1 MIKTSM
7 KRRVNRRDAI
17 GMLGAAGLALAAGC
31 GSSPTTPT
39 TTTTTGSGSS
49 GSGGT
54 GGTTGTSSCAVSP
67 EETAGPYPD
76 HTGMLNNPSFFRQDI
91 TEGQSGLP
99 LTLILTIVNANAP
112 CAPLTNANVEIWQ
125 CDAAGNY
132 SEYGSQASQTFL
144 RGLQTTD
151 PNGVVTFRT
160 IYPGWYQGRATHI
173 HVQVF
178 VNGAVVKTT
187 QIAFPEDVS
196 SAVYQTGVYAAHG
209 QNATSNSRDNVFA
222 DGVDHELASLSGSAA
237 GGYTGTLTI
246 GVSV

>member
-7 KRRVNRRDAI
+7 KKLVNRRDAI

-151 PNGVVTFRT
+151 TNGVVSFRT
-160 IYPGWYQGRATHI
+160 IYPGWYHGLATHI
-173 HVQVF
+173 HVQLF

-222 DGVDHELASLSGSAA
+222 DGVDHELASLSGGAA